1 MGARCWGA
9 REIAYSRV
17 APFFGKAVSSPIVAG
32 CGSSF
37 LKVVRFDSVVSDVMR
52 VIVELIT
59 DTIGVALRA
68 AIGFYIF
75 NGSVV
80 RAITDARH
88 TMVYFARCRA
98 AQGDRKSTR
107 LNSSH

>member
-1 MGARCWGA
+1 M
-9 REIAYSRV
+9 
-17 APFFGKAVSSPIVAG
+17 
-32 CGSSF
+32 
-37 LKVVRFDSVVSDVMR
+37 RF
-52 VIVELIT
+52 IVELIT

-98 AQGDRKSTR
+98 AQGEIGKYGRIGVAGRRSEEHTSELTSLMRISYALLCLKQQNNIPNTHNYKR
-107 LNSSH
+107 IY

>member
-1 MGARCWGA
+1 M
-9 REIAYSRV
+9 
-17 APFFGKAVSSPIVAG
+17 
-32 CGSSF
+32 
-37 LKVVRFDSVVSDVMR
+37 RF
-52 VIVELIT
+52 IVELIT

-80 RAITDARH
+80 RAITDACH

-98 AQGDRKSTR
+98 AQGEIGKYGRIGVAGRGVFQKTIDILRSEEHTSELQSLMRISYAVFFLKKK
-107 LNSSH
+107 NKQ